1 MTDRPPHLDRRRF
14 LVAGLGAVL
23 AACAGQTGGATS
35 TASPSPTRSPSASPS
50 PTPTSPS
57 PSPSPSPTATQA
69 AAATPDLPTGIVPT
83 RVRIPSIGVDAP
95 CVELQ
100 LKADEVEVPEDFDD
114 TGWWVQTRRPGEIG
128 PAVIGGH
135 VDSRSGPAVFYRIGE
150 LRPGDEIVVEDEA
163 GETRTFAVDREPL
176 QVDKYERPQEV
187 FGFTDPVPQLRL
199 ITCGGDFNPAIGHYT
214 DNIVVFS
221 SVVEA

>member
-1 MTDRPPHLDRRRF
+1 MTDRPASLDRRRF

-23 AACAGQTGGATS
+23 AACSGQTTS
-35 TASPSPTRSPSASPS
+35 PSAASSPSPTGRPSPTRAPSPTAAPSPSAS
-50 PTPTSPS
+50 
-57 PSPSPSPTATQA
+57 ATEVA

-95 CVELQ
+95 CIELQ

-114 TGWWVQTRRPGEIG
+114 TGWWVQTRQPGEIG

-150 LRPGDEIVVEDEA
+150 LQPGDEIVVEDDA

-221 SVVEA
+221 TIVDA

>member
-23 AACAGQTGGATS
+23 AACAGQTGGSTS
-35 TASPSPTRSPSASPS
+35 ASTPTPGRTEAPSSTPSPTASPTPSASP
-50 PTPTSPS
+50 TE
-57 PSPSPSPTATQA
+57 A
-69 AAATPDLPTGIVPT
+69 AAAAAPELPTGIVPT

-95 CVELQ
+95 CIELQ

-135 VDSRSGPAVFYRIGE
+135 VDSRSGPAVFFRIGE

-163 GETRTFAVDREPL
+163 GETRTFTVDREPL

-221 SVVEA
+221 SLADA